1 MRTHARTETGTTFLP
16 SSFSQGPG
24 SPDALV
30 APLLSVRNL
39 NVEFDTP
46 QGVFRAVDDLSFDV
60 SPGRTLAIVG
70 ESGSG
75 KSVTSMA
82 IMRLTDYN
90 RGRIA
95 SGQVMF
101 RSRDGTVLDMT
112 QAEPSTL
119 LRMRGNEMSMIFQ
132 EPMTSLNPVFT
143 VGNQIVETHYNF
155 VDGQLVKIAER
166 IVTHL

>member
-1 MRTHARTETGTTFLP
+1 MSSHP
-16 SSFSQGPG
+16 SSNQFATG
-24 SPDALV
+24 ALE

-39 NVEFDTP
+39 SVEFHTP
-46 QGVFRAVDDLSFDV
+46 QGVFRAVDDLSFDAAA
-60 SPGRTLAIVG
+60 GRRLAVVG

-82 IMRLTDYN
+82 FMRLTDYN

-95 SGQVMF
+95 SGHVMF

-112 QAEPSTL
+112 QAEPATL

-132 EPMTSLNPVFT
+132 EPMTSLSPVFT
-143 VGNQIVETHYNF
+143 VGPW
-155 VDGQLVKIAER
+155 
-166 IVTHL
+166 